1 MSKLLDFHQLN
12 KPAHLISPVAL
23 AYVGDAVFELII
35 RQYLISLPNHKSQH
49 MHKLATSYV
58 SAKAQHEWL
67 NKWLPHLSETEIDIV
82 KRGRNAKSGTPPKN
96 ASVTDYRHA
105 TAFECLVGY
114 LYMSSQT
121 ERLEQLISIG
131 LDTASHEVTEKEI

>member
-12 KPAHLISPVAL
+12 KPVNLISPVAL

-35 RQYLISLPNHKSQH
+35 RQYLISQPNHKSQH
-49 MHKLATSYV
+49 MHKQATSYV

-67 NKWLPHLSETEIDIV
+67 NKWIPHLNEVELDIV

-105 TAFECLVGY
+105 TAFECLIGY
-114 LYMSSQT
+114 LYMSSQSD
-121 ERLEQLISIG
+121 RLEQLITIG
-131 LDTASHEVTEKEI
+131 LNSSDHQIEGKEE

>member
-1 MSKLLDFHQLN
+1 MSKLLDFHQSS
-12 KPAHLISPVAL
+12 KPAHLVNPVAL

-35 RQYLISLPNHKSQH
+35 RQYLIAQPNNKAQH
-49 MHKLATSYV
+49 MHKLATGFV

-67 NKWLPHLSETEIDIV
+67 NKWLPHLTEEEIDIV
-82 KRGRNAKSGTPPKN
+82 KRGRNAKSGSPPKN

-114 LYMSSQT
+114 LYMSNRT
-121 ERLEQLISIG
+121 ERLEQLITIG
-131 LDTASHEVTEKEI
+131 LEV

>member
-1 MSKLLDFHQLN
+1 MSKLLDFHQQQ

-49 MHKLATSYV
+49 MHKQATSFV
-58 SAKAQHEWL
+58 SAKAQHELL
-67 NKWLPHLSETEIDIV
+67 NKWLPHLMEEELDIV

-121 ERLEQLISIG
+121 ERLEQLIAIG
-131 LDTASHEVTEKEI
+131 LDTVGHQVEGKEV